1 MHELPL
7 MAFTLLLQASVGMT
21 LWLAFLHRHILITSS
36 ARPVMRP
43 PLLLAFLAGA
53 VGLLISTLHL
63 GYPLNARHAPLF
75 QFMAESGNYL
85 WCAVSGAIGFI
96 HITGHVTQRRLATPA
111 YPSGS
116 GRDC

>member
-7 MAFTLLLQASVGMT
+7 MAFKLLLQASVGMT

-53 VGLLISTLHL
+53 VGLLISTLHPVSYTHL
-63 GYPLNARHAPLF
+63 DVYKRQPLA
-75 QFMAESGNYL
+75 G
-85 WCAVSGAIGFI
+85 
-96 HITGHVTQRRLATPA
+96 
-111 YPSGS
+111 
-116 GRDC
+116 

>member
-43 PLLLAFLAGA
+43 PLLLAFWQG
-53 VGLLISTLHL
+53 
-63 GYPLNARHAPLF
+63 P
-75 QFMAESGNYL
+75 
-85 WCAVSGAIGFI
+85 
-96 HITGHVTQRRLATPA
+96 
-111 YPSGS
+111 
-116 GRDC
+116 

>member
-53 VGLLISTLHL
+53 VG
-63 GYPLNARHAPLF
+63 
-75 QFMAESGNYL
+75 
-85 WCAVSGAIGFI
+85 
-96 HITGHVTQRRLATPA
+96 
-111 YPSGS
+111 
-116 GRDC
+116 

>member
-43 PLLLAFLAGA
+43 PLLLAFGRCRRVTNFYLTS
-53 VGLLISTLHL
+53 GLST
-63 GYPLNARHAPLF
+63 
-75 QFMAESGNYL
+75 
-85 WCAVSGAIGFI
+85 
-96 HITGHVTQRRLATPA
+96 
-111 YPSGS
+111 
-116 GRDC
+116 